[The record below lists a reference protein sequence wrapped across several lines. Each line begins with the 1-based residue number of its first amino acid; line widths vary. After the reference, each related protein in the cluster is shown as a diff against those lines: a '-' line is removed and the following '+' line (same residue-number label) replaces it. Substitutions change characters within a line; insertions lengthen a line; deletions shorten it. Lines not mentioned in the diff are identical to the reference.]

1 MAVHAHQ
8 VTLTREQQ
16 NCVDH
21 VGADLLV
28 RGEAG
33 SGKSLV
39 LLRQAMKKVQEE
51 PAVRVLIFTFN
62 KTLAKFARELLA
74 QAEAESGISFAR
86 IQVLHFHGWAWGT
99 LRDAGHRPSVI
110 KDKDQKELVDQVIEK
125 FQKANPKAKLFKRD
139 RDFWMDEFAWLKG
152 KQIGSLVDYAM
163 AERKGRGAALRVQD
177 RQPVWEAFTAYQ
189 AALASRNQM
198 DWYDFA
204 PELLKRAAKIPTAR
218 RADWVMVDEAQD
230 LQVAQVRLLK
240 EIAAKG
246 VTIAAD
252 EGQRIYKA
260 HFTWR
265 EVGIKIDAGNSK
277 RLTTSFRSTKQI
289 VDLAASLRSKDPEA
303 NAEGAVAYRAPK
315 EEDALPQIWAT
326 GSDLKEEEVILRLIQ
341 ELQAEEP
348 EAPIGLLAR
357 TWRPLYRI
365 RHLLGEHGIPYEIV
379 EGEDGSIT
387 TPGVKLTTFH
397 SAKGLEFEYVILCR
411 LNDDVTP
418 GKLVDGVEE
427 ESEAAEILAVERR
440 LLYVS
445 MTRAKQRLYMTHGAN
460 PSRLL
465 DELDEE
471 LYEYY
476 EAE

>member
-1 MAVHAHQ
+1 MAVSAHQ
-8 VTLTREQQ
+8 IALTREQQ
-16 NCVDH
+16 SCVDYA
-21 VGADLLV
+21 GSDLLV
-28 RGEAG
+28 RGEPG

-39 LLRQAMKKVQEE
+39 LLRQAMKKVMEDQS
-51 PAVRVLIFTFN
+51 ARVLIFTFN

-74 QAEAESGISFAR
+74 QAEAETGISFAR

-99 LRDAGHRPSVI
+99 LRDVGHRPNVI
-110 KDKDQKELVDQVIEK
+110 KREDQKELVDQVIEK
-125 FQKANPKAKLFKRD
+125 FQKANPRSKLFKRD
-139 RDFWMDEFAWLKG
+139 REFWMDEFAWLKG

-163 AERKGRGAALRVQD
+163 ADRKGRGAALRVQD
-177 RQPVWEAFTAYQ
+177 RQQVWEAFSAYQ
-189 AALASRNQM
+189 AALAARNQM
-198 DWYDFA
+198 DWHDFA
-204 PELLKRAAKIPTAR
+204 PELLKQAAKIPAAR

-246 VTIAAD
+246 ITIAAD

-265 EVGIKIDAGNSK
+265 EVGIKIDSGNSK

-289 VDLAASLRSKDPEA
+289 VALAASLRAKDPEA
-303 NAEGAVAYRAPK
+303 NAEGAVEFKLPK
-315 EEDALPQIWAT
+315 EEDVLPQLWAT
-326 GSDLKEEEVILRLIQ
+326 SSDLKEEEVILTLIQ
-341 ELQAEEP
+341 ELQEEDP
-348 EAPIGLLAR
+348 GAPIGLLAR

-365 RHLLGEHGIPYEIV
+365 RHLLSEHGIPYEIV
-379 EGEDGSIT
+379 EGEKGSIT

-397 SAKGLEFEYVILCR
+397 SAKGLEFDYVILCR

-465 DELDEE
+465 AEMDDD
-471 LYEYY
+471 LYVYY